1 MSSDEPEDIVRLITD
16 YPEFKVIYDEV
27 YNLCLNV
34 EKVMEMFSK
43 GSISS
48 IKSEYDKNGN
58 LSETMVN
65 ITYTDEN
72 GGNHRTKVYI
82 DAE

>member
-1 MSSDEPEDIVRLITD
+1 
-16 YPEFKVIYDEV
+16 
-27 YNLCLNV
+27 
-34 EKVMEMFSK
+34 MEMFSK

-82 DAE
+82 DAEQETRK